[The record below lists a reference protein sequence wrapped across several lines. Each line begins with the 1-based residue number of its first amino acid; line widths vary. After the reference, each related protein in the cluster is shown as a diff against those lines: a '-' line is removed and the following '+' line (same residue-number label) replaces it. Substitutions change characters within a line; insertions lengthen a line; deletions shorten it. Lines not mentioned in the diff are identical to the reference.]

1 MRQIDVWA
9 YLFTVWWPLYAAYD
23 GEVKDMTCVQVATS
37 KCVEQHGELLTY
49 VVFFLMGELSDFDSN
64 EGLCFGLYVCA

>member
-49 VVFFLMGELSDFDSN
+49 VFFDG
-64 EGLCFGLYVCA
+64 